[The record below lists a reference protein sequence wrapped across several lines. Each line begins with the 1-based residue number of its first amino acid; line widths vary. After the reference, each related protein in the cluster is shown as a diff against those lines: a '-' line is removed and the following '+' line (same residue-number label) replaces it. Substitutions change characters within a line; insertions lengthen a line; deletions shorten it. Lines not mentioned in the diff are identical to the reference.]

1 MIRDGIGLFYFT
13 QPVDSDDQAISLVE
27 YLSWHGWSAFKD
39 DSEHDQ
45 VTVPLEC
52 ASEEDAATKSA
63 TLYSLVKNWHAFWEH
78 RDKGVFGLPV
88 YIKD

>member
-27 YLSWHGWSAFKD
+27 YLSWHGWSALKD
-39 DSEHDQ
+39 DTQHDQ
-45 VTVPLEC
+45 VTIPLDC
-52 ASEEDAATKSA
+52 RSKEDAADQSA
-63 TLYSLVKNWHAFWEH
+63 AIYSLVGSWRLFWEH

-88 YIKD
+88 YVKE